1 MKKPTAEHERR
12 GAKRYKYPKNIT
24 SIRTR
29 VISSIY
35 RPDDI
40 TFIDFSHT
48 GLGLISNHNIPIGAA
63 LDLEMSV
70 DDKLPVLLKAVISNR
85 RKLDT
90 GYRYGAFFEPNL
102 QANAQQVEDT
112 LVDVEDQLGSAQLE
126 FFP

>member
-1 MKKPTAEHERR
+1 
-12 GAKRYKYPKNIT
+12 
-24 SIRTR
+24 
-29 VISSIY
+29 
-35 RPDDI
+35 
-40 TFIDFSHT
+40 
-48 GLGLISNHNIPIGAA
+48 
-63 LDLEMSV
+63 
-70 DDKLPVLLKAVISNR
+70 VLLKAVISNR